1 MATTHEIEA
10 PNGMIYTFEAPD
22 DASDADL
29 FRYTKHLMEQE
40 KAHQA
45 KTGIIPAAKHGFQ
58 GALGSADVGI
68 AGALKGLGFPEE
80 AAGFEKSAKERQAKA
95 QEAYE
100 PTTEEDVA
108 AAEARGVL
116 PGAIANLRKN
126 VGEPIGG
133 MAGRFGP
140 TTAAVMLGGVPGA
153 ALAGGAEYLTSA
165 GEIQERGGSPEA
177 AYTMAAPV
185 AALNTLGLPLGPLS
199 RTVSGLLSKVLGRA
213 VPEVAEQ
220 SVLGAAKKAQEVA
233 TQEGL
238 NALGQLKGKA
248 VVEAEAAPFRA
259 ATKAAS
265 EKAAEFAGSRTK
277 SQLAGDIAT
286 STLGNVAVATPT
298 VLAQE
303 AMIRSASGEEQ
314 QTPEEMMATAKQM
327 ALLSPFFGA
336 LHGTMRNPNLDVQ
349 RKAMETA
356 ESVRTRPEALA
367 AEENIR
373 NFAEPEV
380 PEPTKRGA
388 TPVVE
393 EPEAVAPEEVA
404 PEEVVTPAETVAPKS
419 DAPYHSM
426 TLEEYQANHPNP
438 YRAYNKILKTDISK
452 MTDED
457 VLSQFTKDDLRV
469 MAKALGTRISGPPA
483 QLLGYIR
490 TAMSNRDMMVGVT
503 EGSLKDL
510 PVFKLKNMAKE
521 LGAPPHGNKATLIN
535 TLATWRENN
544 IKTTQRHVAGM
555 NLGSEIARG
564 VRDGENVKLTN
575 GIVPAET
582 LFESYLTENTH
593 PETYD
598 AIINQYA
605 SNIVNRQKY
614 AREQQLQIIADN
626 LKTAETP
633 FEKQRWEDLISS
645 VNQKI
650 SNQSAMWESQA
661 KKIAEL
667 KARREGAVEPT
678 TPESPAIPEAVV
690 PEAPVTPIETAPKV
704 KLGKALGFPPK
715 TYWAKELNKLDTTD
729 PEHVVHAADIIK
741 QAEEAGYTG
750 TADWEAV
757 DAMLKR
763 ADEYKAN
770 PPVAEPVKP
779 VEPVEPVTPAQAKVD
794 EALKAKEEA
803 VAKHTEEP
811 TPENTA
817 EAIKSTIMHDAAERE
832 AAKPVVEDTTPP
844 LKAEEPKVSET
855 PTDAESTLLADR
867 YSTTRERQNLSLMDK
882 VKDFTKNVV
891 RRHTDK
897 WAPAMEKVGKQYGM
911 YTPEGIFNVGYLG
924 HQFDQA
930 ANMMEQAA
938 IKGGLRL
945 REDGQVEIREEPIK
959 LHTGEAT
966 NASIVNM
973 HKLINSLGV
982 NGKDIINEILRVKDE
997 ARQLKLDPTKV
1008 SKKVSQNPQA
1018 FQEKVKAAD
1027 QYIKDNPVVQDI
1039 INMYRKVHEMQI
1051 DFHEQTGTIDKKLG
1065 DFFRSQE
1072 DYSPRYEMREE
1083 VLDKLGADKVNRTPI
1098 GGMFTKTFKERTGA
1112 DHEVNSLENIA
1123 NQFTGDYMKSW
1134 YNHVKSHMADQFTK
1148 VGAAKYV
1155 GRTKSPTNQ
1164 GNVAVLRNGKRE
1176 FYTFENPEDLPA
1188 MQIAANSLGPL
1199 AAATKASHA
1208 LRFGALSTP
1217 GFWAKEL
1224 ARNPLAA
1231 TLTSDLGWL
1240 TPAHSMY
1247 EVTKILR
1254 GDNEVFHKLQNAG
1267 IVGSVDPVLDPR
1279 EGRSFTRNLG
1289 TKVQDVSASKKTVG
1303 ALLRNVENFH
1313 TVFDAATKCAVYRM
1327 AYDKGIREGM
1337 SPRKADGYAITKARE
1352 SFNHN
1357 VSGSSEMQRNARLL
1371 IPFLGSGINAL
1382 ELLRKSIMMPH
1393 IKESERAAYRQQF
1406 VNKAATVAMLSG
1418 AYAFMMAGDPEYEKQ
1433 KSNFKYSNILV
1444 PTGMEDHPYIGV
1456 ALPPDIAFLHWL
1468 PNMMVQYTL
1477 GSRSGSDLWDDMKDQ
1492 LKLMVPG
1499 GLAYTAGI
1507 PIPQAVKPLLE
1518 ATMGKSSY
1526 SGQDI
1531 ISKADQSK
1539 LPEERGEFTSSLTA
1553 KTIGKATGISPP
1565 IIDHLATGYLAE
1577 IGKMAMWA
1585 SDAFLSTLGVE
1596 DGITKPE
1603 KEWTQTPGLGLQGVF
1618 GQHLGSQ
1625 SLDDFYT
1632 HKEEADQLR
1641 KTFNDMQKAG
1651 ASRKDDLK
1659 EFIDDKERMFKKN
1672 AATQMD
1678 TFAKQMT
1685 ALENQNRL
1693 IMRSKLPEDEI
1704 TRRVEANKKQRNE
1717 LAKRAN
1723 QYWAKQI
1730 SSYASGGE
1738 IEGLYDKVK
1747 KQNFKPGDSMI
1758 VSSIMHPVTALEKM
1772 KALLNQKVLN
1782 ASGVLTDEQLAD
1794 NPNPLFGPSPEQ
1806 QAKAALDLSGYA
1818 GTGATP
1824 FNRVGGAGTTGMF
1837 AGLNSA
1843 TADKSKALEAA
1854 KLLREGA
1861 SKEGAYA
1868 KTGWFQGPEQA
1879 WRYEI
1884 DDAPAKLRYPMED
1897 IAESELFRKA
1907 KLYNLGDILDH
1918 PELYKAYPELAEV
1931 GFMKRKGLFDMGGLQ
1946 GWRDSEA
1953 NVIGVTPY
1961 AEDPL
1966 GTLLHEAQHYIQEKE
1981 KFGLGGNS
1989 DTVMRS
1995 VPQHEVEELFK
2006 TAIKSVGD
2014 KANEAQYL
2022 INGITKYKD
2031 TPAAKALADA
2041 KALSDSHWRTY
2052 WDTKESAPEAAANAY
2067 KLYEQNL
2074 RKENEL
2080 RHDLSQELFGG
2091 KPFKLSSDER
2101 ELLLQLERPEEN
2113 LKNLSDKYAR
2123 LQQDITGLHT
2133 GDLDVLKKHTDTY
2146 SLYKRLAGETEA
2158 RNVPIR
2164 QNMSDSERRVK
2175 PAWETQE
2182 YPYSEQIISRTPTS
2196 SLNSLTPPYN
2206 APILNRGKK

>member
-1 MATTHEIEA
+1 MVHEIQA
-10 PNGMIYTFEAPD
+10 PNGMIYTIEAPD
-22 DASDADL
+22 DASEADL
-29 FRYTKHLMEQE
+29 FKYTQHLMEQE
-40 KAHQA
+40 KAHEA
-45 KTGIIPAAKHGFQ
+45 KTGIIPAAKQGFQ

-108 AAEARGVL
+108 AAEARGTL
-116 PGAIANLRKN
+116 PGFIANLRKN
-126 VGEPIGG
+126 VSEPIGG

-185 AALNTLGLPLGPLS
+185 AALNTVGLPLGPLS
-199 RTVSGLLSKVLGRA
+199 RTVSGLSSKVLGRV

-238 NALGQLKGKA
+238 NALGQLEGKA

-265 EKAAEFAGSRTK
+265 EKAAEFAGTRTK

-303 AMIRSASGEEQ
+303 AMLRAASGEEQ
-314 QTPEEMMATAKQM
+314 QTPEEMVATAKQM

-349 RKAMETA
+349 RKAMEAA

-404 PEEVVTPAETVAPKS
+404 PE
-419 DAPYHSM
+419 
-426 TLEEYQANHPNP
+426 
-438 YRAYNKILKTDISK
+438 
-452 MTDED
+452 
-457 VLSQFTKDDLRV
+457 
-469 MAKALGTRISGPPA
+469 
-483 QLLGYIR
+483 
-490 TAMSNRDMMVGVT
+490 
-503 EGSLKDL
+503 
-510 PVFKLKNMAKE
+510 
-521 LGAPPHGNKATLIN
+521 
-535 TLATWRENN
+535 
-544 IKTTQRHVAGM
+544 
-555 NLGSEIARG
+555 
-564 VRDGENVKLTN
+564 
-575 GIVPAET
+575 
-582 LFESYLTENTH
+582 
-593 PETYD
+593 
-598 AIINQYA
+598 
-605 SNIVNRQKY
+605 
-614 AREQQLQIIADN
+614 
-626 LKTAETP
+626 
-633 FEKQRWEDLISS
+633 
-645 VNQKI
+645 
-650 SNQSAMWESQA
+650 
-661 KKIAEL
+661 
-667 KARREGAVEPT
+667 
-678 TPESPAIPEAVV
+678 
-690 PEAPVTPIETAPKV
+690 
-704 KLGKALGFPPK
+704 
-715 TYWAKELNKLDTTD
+715 
-729 PEHVVHAADIIK
+729 
-741 QAEEAGYTG
+741 
-750 TADWEAV
+750 
-757 DAMLKR
+757 
-763 ADEYKAN
+763 
-770 PPVAEPVKP
+770 AEPVKP
-779 VEPVEPVTPAQAKVD
+779 VEPVQTKVD

-803 VAKHTEEP
+803 VAKHAEEP
-811 TPENTA
+811 TPENAA

-891 RRHTDK
+891 QRHADK

-911 YTPEGIFNVGYLG
+911 YTPEGILNIGYLG

-938 IKGGLRL
+938 AKGGLRL
-945 REDGQVEIREEPIK
+945 REDGQVEIRQEPIK
-959 LHTGEAT
+959 LHTGETT

-973 HKLINSLGV
+973 HKLINSLGA

-997 ARQLKLDPTKV
+997 ARQLKLDPAKA
-1008 SKKVSQNPQA
+1008 SKKVLQNPQA

-1027 QYIKDNPVVQDI
+1027 QYIKENPVVQDI

-1051 DFHEQTGTIDKKLG
+1051 DFHEQTGTIDKKLA

-1112 DHEVNSLENIA
+1112 DHEVNPLENIA

-1176 FYTFENPEDLPA
+1176 FYNFENPEDLPA

-1199 AAATKASHA
+1199 AVATKASHA

-1217 GFWAKEL
+1217 GFWLKEL

-1247 EVTKILR
+1247 EVIKILR

-1289 TKVQDVSASKKTVG
+1289 TKVQDASASKKTVG
-1303 ALLRNVENFH
+1303 ALLRNVENIH

-1352 SFNHN
+1352 SFNHS

-1371 IPFLGSGINAL
+1371 TPFFGSGINAL

-1418 AYAFMMAGDPEYEKQ
+1418 AYAFMMAGDPEYERQ

-1444 PTGMEDHPYIGV
+1444 PTGMEDHPYIGI
-1456 ALPPDIAFLHWL
+1456 ALPPDMAFLHWL

-1577 IGKMAMWA
+1577 VGKMAMWA
-1585 SDAFLSTLGVE
+1585 SDAFLSSLGE
-1596 DGITKPE
+1596 GDGITKPE
-1603 KEWTQTPGLGLQGVF
+1603 KDWTQTPGLGLQGVF

-1678 TFAKQMT
+1678 AYAKQMT

-1738 IEGLYDKVK
+1738 IERNTDYGYGKRYKSNDYKGLGY
-1747 KQNFKPGDSMI
+1747 
-1758 VSSIMHPVTALEKM
+1758 
-1772 KALLNQKVLN
+1772 
-1782 ASGVLTDEQLAD
+1782 
-1794 NPNPLFGPSPEQ
+1794 FGPLQTP
-1806 QAKAALDLSGYA
+1806 SGD
-1818 GTGATP
+1818 T
-1824 FNRVGGAGTTGMF
+1824 
-1837 AGLNSA
+1837 L
-1843 TADKSKALEAA
+1843 
-1854 KLLREGA
+1854 
-1861 SKEGAYA
+1861 
-1868 KTGWFQGPEQA
+1868 
-1879 WRYEI
+1879 
-1884 DDAPAKLRYPMED
+1884 
-1897 IAESELFRKA
+1897 SELS
-1907 KLYNLGDILDH
+1907 LD
-1918 PELYKAYPELAEV
+1918 
-1931 GFMKRKGLFDMGGLQ
+1931 
-1946 GWRDSEA
+1946 
-1953 NVIGVTPY
+1953 
-1961 AEDPL
+1961 
-1966 GTLLHEAQHYIQEKE
+1966 
-1981 KFGLGGNS
+1981 
-1989 DTVMRS
+1989 S
-1995 VPQHEVEELFK
+1995 V
-2006 TAIKSVGD
+2006 
-2014 KANEAQYL
+2014 
-2022 INGITKYKD
+2022 INGKQVQYPSVVPTLSADELKSILNKQRITD
-2031 TPAAKALADA
+2031 SIAAKALAHA
-2041 KALSDSHWRTY
+2041 KQRIAQGKS
-2052 WDTKESAPEAAANAY
+2052 PFAN
-2067 KLYEQNL
+2067 E
-2074 RKENEL
+2074 
-2080 RHDLSQELFGG
+2080 
-2091 KPFKLSSDER
+2091 
-2101 ELLLQLERPEEN
+2101 
-2113 LKNLSDKYAR
+2113 
-2123 LQQDITGLHT
+2123 
-2133 GDLDVLKKHTDTY
+2133 GDL
-2146 SLYKRLAGETEA
+2146 EA
-2158 RNVPIR
+2158 H
-2164 QNMSDSERRVK
+2164 
-2175 PAWETQE
+2175 
-2182 YPYSEQIISRTPTS
+2182 
-2196 SLNSLTPPYN
+2196 
-2206 APILNRGKK
+2206 

>member
-1 MATTHEIEA
+1 MATIHEIQA
-10 PNGMIYTFEAPD
+10 PNGMIYTIEAPD
-22 DASDADL
+22 DASEADL
-29 FRYTKHLMEQE
+29 FRYTQHLMEQE
-40 KAHQA
+40 KAHEA

-68 AGALKGLGFPEE
+68 AGVLKGLGFPEE
-80 AAGFEKSAKERQAKA
+80 AAGFEKSAKERQTKA

-108 AAEARGVL
+108 AAEARGTL
-116 PGAIANLRKN
+116 PGFIANLRKN

-133 MAGRFGP
+133 MAGRYGL
-140 TTAAVMLGGVPGA
+140 TMAGTAISPYLKPVVM
-153 ALAGGAEYLTSA
+153 GAEYLTTA

-185 AALNTLGLPLGPLS
+185 AALNTVGLPFGALS
-199 RTVSGLLSKVLGRA
+199 QEVTRRGARVLGRA
-213 VPEVAEQ
+213 VPEGAEQ

-238 NALGQLKGKA
+238 NALGQLEGKA

-265 EKAAEFAGSRTK
+265 EKAAEFAGTRTK

-303 AMIRSASGEEQ
+303 AMLRAASGEEQ
-314 QTPEEMMATAKQM
+314 QTPEEMAATAKQM

-356 ESVRTRPEALA
+356 ERVRTRPEALA

-380 PEPTKRGA
+380 PEPTKRGE

-393 EPEAVAPEEVA
+393 EPEAVVPEEVTPITLHDIPTNKGPSKVIDYGERKIVMADINGTPVPFYLSTGLGGKENVAAGKWYPILGLGKKGWINKGSQEDINSYYGSKELRDVAQKLDAEIGDIREETAHPSVEARSIFQQSGDKDAINFINSAFDTA
-404 PEEVVTPAETVAPKS
+404 PADNHSSP
-419 DAPYHSM
+419 DAGKIVS
-426 TLEEYQANHPNP
+426 ANLQGLL
-438 YRAYNKILKTDISK
+438 NKIKT
-452 MTDED
+452 
-457 VLSQFTKDDLRV
+457 
-469 MAKALGTRISGPPA
+469 
-483 QLLGYIR
+483 
-490 TAMSNRDMMVGVT
+490 
-503 EGSLKDL
+503 
-510 PVFKLKNMAKE
+510 
-521 LGAPPHGNKATLIN
+521 
-535 TLATWRENN
+535 
-544 IKTTQRHVAGM
+544 
-555 NLGSEIARG
+555 
-564 VRDGENVKLTN
+564 
-575 GIVPAET
+575 
-582 LFESYLTENTH
+582 
-593 PETYD
+593 
-598 AIINQYA
+598 
-605 SNIVNRQKY
+605 
-614 AREQQLQIIADN
+614 
-626 LKTAETP
+626 
-633 FEKQRWEDLISS
+633 
-645 VNQKI
+645 
-650 SNQSAMWESQA
+650 
-661 KKIAEL
+661 
-667 KARREGAVEPT
+667 
-678 TPESPAIPEAVV
+678 PEAVV
-690 PEAPVTPIETAPKV
+690 PEAPVTPVETAPKV
-704 KLGKALGFPPK
+704 KLGKELGFPPK

-779 VEPVEPVTPAQAKVD
+779 VEPVKAPEISDQLWNKTVKDNTYDDSTRGYISYLSPQEFLNLTPHDEDAMDWVKSKAKKHGAFDEEKFNEQWLPTLDISKDGKVEGHEGRTRAYMAEQAGYEKIPVLVRLPKSDVISDLSQAPTKLIQQEGKETQTITPHSLAIYWADKPTTINTAKHEQTKVD

-803 VAKHTEEP
+803 VAKHAEEP
-811 TPENTA
+811 TPENAA

-855 PTDAESTLLADR
+855 PTDAESTLLTDR

-891 RRHTDK
+891 QRHADK
-897 WAPAMEKVGKQYGM
+897 WAPAMEKVGKHYGM
-911 YTPEGIFNVGYLG
+911 YTPEGTQNVGYLG

-938 IKGGLRL
+938 IKGCLRL

-959 LHTGEAT
+959 LHTGET
-966 NASIVNM
+966 MNASPVNM
-973 HKLINSLGV
+973 GKLTNSLGT

-997 ARQLKLDPTKV
+997 ARQLKLDPTKA
-1008 SKKVSQNPQA
+1008 SKKVLQNPQA

-1027 QYIKDNPVVQDI
+1027 QYIKENPVVQDI
-1039 INMYRKVHEMQI
+1039 INMYRKVYIMKT
-1051 DFHEQTGTIDKKLG
+1051 DFLEETGVIDKKLA
-1065 DFFRSQE
+1065 DYFREQILNG
-1072 DYSPRYEMREE
+1072 YSPRYEMRDE
-1083 VLDKLGADKVNRTPI
+1083 VMDRLGADKVNRTPI
-1098 GGMFTKTFKERTGA
+1098 GGMYTKTFKERTGA
-1112 DHEVNSLENIA
+1112 DHEVNPLENII
-1123 NQFTGDYMKSW
+1123 NQYTGDLMKAW

-1176 FYTFENPEDLPA
+1176 FYNFENPEDLPA

-1217 GFWAKEL
+1217 GFWLKEL

-1247 EVTKILR
+1247 EVTRILK

-1267 IVGSVDPVLDPR
+1267 IVGSVDPVFDPR

-1289 TKVQDVSASKKTVG
+1289 TKVQDASASKKTVG
-1303 ALLRNVENFH
+1303 ALLRNVENIH

-1337 SPRKADGYAITKARE
+1337 TPRKADGYAITKARE

-1371 IPFLGSGINAL
+1371 IPFFGSGINAL

-1444 PTGMEDHPYIGV
+1444 PTGMEDHPYIGI
-1456 ALPPDIAFLHWL
+1456 ALPPDLAFLHWL

-1477 GSRSGSDLWDDMKDQ
+1477 GSRSGSDLWGDMKDQ
-1492 LKLMVPG
+1492 LKMMVPG

-1507 PIPQAVKPLLE
+1507 PVPQAVKPLLE

-1585 SDAFLSTLGVE
+1585 SDAFLSSLGE
-1596 DGITKPE
+1596 GDGITKPE

-1678 TFAKQMT
+1678 AFAKQMT

-1730 SSYASGGE
+1730 GSYASGGE
-1738 IEGLYDKVK
+1738 IERNTDYGYGKRYKSNDYKGLGY
-1747 KQNFKPGDSMI
+1747 
-1758 VSSIMHPVTALEKM
+1758 
-1772 KALLNQKVLN
+1772 
-1782 ASGVLTDEQLAD
+1782 
-1794 NPNPLFGPSPEQ
+1794 FGPLQTP
-1806 QAKAALDLSGYA
+1806 SGD
-1818 GTGATP
+1818 T
-1824 FNRVGGAGTTGMF
+1824 
-1837 AGLNSA
+1837 L
-1843 TADKSKALEAA
+1843 
-1854 KLLREGA
+1854 
-1861 SKEGAYA
+1861 
-1868 KTGWFQGPEQA
+1868 
-1879 WRYEI
+1879 
-1884 DDAPAKLRYPMED
+1884 
-1897 IAESELFRKA
+1897 SELS
-1907 KLYNLGDILDH
+1907 LD
-1918 PELYKAYPELAEV
+1918 
-1931 GFMKRKGLFDMGGLQ
+1931 
-1946 GWRDSEA
+1946 
-1953 NVIGVTPY
+1953 
-1961 AEDPL
+1961 
-1966 GTLLHEAQHYIQEKE
+1966 
-1981 KFGLGGNS
+1981 
-1989 DTVMRS
+1989 S
-1995 VPQHEVEELFK
+1995 V
-2006 TAIKSVGD
+2006 
-2014 KANEAQYL
+2014 
-2022 INGITKYKD
+2022 INGKQVQYPSVVPTLSADELKSILNKQQITD
-2031 TPAAKALADA
+2031 SIAAKALAHA
-2041 KALSDSHWRTY
+2041 KQRIAQGRS
-2052 WDTKESAPEAAANAY
+2052 
-2067 KLYEQNL
+2067 
-2074 RKENEL
+2074 
-2080 RHDLSQELFGG
+2080 
-2091 KPFKLSSDER
+2091 PFADE
-2101 ELLLQLERPEEN
+2101 
-2113 LKNLSDKYAR
+2113 
-2123 LQQDITGLHT
+2123 
-2133 GDLDVLKKHTDTY
+2133 GDL
-2146 SLYKRLAGETEA
+2146 EA
-2158 RNVPIR
+2158 H
-2164 QNMSDSERRVK
+2164 
-2175 PAWETQE
+2175 
-2182 YPYSEQIISRTPTS
+2182 
-2196 SLNSLTPPYN
+2196 
-2206 APILNRGKK
+2206 

>member
-1 MATTHEIEA
+1 
-10 PNGMIYTFEAPD
+10 
-22 DASDADL
+22 
-29 FRYTKHLMEQE
+29 MEQE
-40 KAHQA
+40 KAHEA
-45 KTGIIPAAKHGFQ
+45 KTGIIPAAKQGFQ

-108 AAEARGVL
+108 AAEARGTL
-116 PGAIANLRKN
+116 PGFIANLRKN
-126 VGEPIGG
+126 VSEPIGG

-185 AALNTLGLPLGPLS
+185 AALNTVGLPLGPLS
-199 RTVSGLLSKVLGRA
+199 RTVSGLSSKVLGKV

-238 NALGQLKGKA
+238 NALGQLEGKA

-265 EKAAEFAGSRTK
+265 EKAAEFAGTRTK

-303 AMIRSASGEEQ
+303 AMLRAASGEEQ
-314 QTPEEMMATAKQM
+314 QTPEEMAATAKQM

-349 RKAMETA
+349 RKAMEAA

-393 EPEAVAPEEVA
+393 EPETVAPEEVA
-404 PEEVVTPAETVAPKS
+404 PEVV
-419 DAPYHSM
+419 
-426 TLEEYQANHPNP
+426 
-438 YRAYNKILKTDISK
+438 
-452 MTDED
+452 
-457 VLSQFTKDDLRV
+457 
-469 MAKALGTRISGPPA
+469 
-483 QLLGYIR
+483 
-490 TAMSNRDMMVGVT
+490 
-503 EGSLKDL
+503 
-510 PVFKLKNMAKE
+510 
-521 LGAPPHGNKATLIN
+521 
-535 TLATWRENN
+535 
-544 IKTTQRHVAGM
+544 
-555 NLGSEIARG
+555 
-564 VRDGENVKLTN
+564 
-575 GIVPAET
+575 
-582 LFESYLTENTH
+582 
-593 PETYD
+593 
-598 AIINQYA
+598 
-605 SNIVNRQKY
+605 
-614 AREQQLQIIADN
+614 
-626 LKTAETP
+626 
-633 FEKQRWEDLISS
+633 
-645 VNQKI
+645 
-650 SNQSAMWESQA
+650 
-661 KKIAEL
+661 
-667 KARREGAVEPT
+667 
-678 TPESPAIPEAVV
+678 
-690 PEAPVTPIETAPKV
+690 VTPIETAPKV
-704 KLGKALGFPPK
+704 KLGKVLGFPSK

-757 DAMLKR
+757 DAILKR

-779 VEPVEPVTPAQAKVD
+779 VEPVPPAQAKVD

-803 VAKHTEEP
+803 VAKHAEEP

-817 EAIKSTIMHDAAERE
+817 EAIKATIMHDAAERE
-832 AAKPVVEDTTPP
+832 VAKPVVEDTTPP

-867 YSTTRERQNLSLMDK
+867 YSTTREHQNLSLMDK

-897 WAPAMEKVGKQYGM
+897 WAPAMEKVGKHYGM
-911 YTPEGIFNVGYLG
+911 YTPEGTFNVGYLG

-959 LHTGEAT
+959 LHTGETT

-973 HKLINSLGV
+973 HKLINSLGA

-1027 QYIKDNPVVQDI
+1027 QYIKENPVVQDI

-1051 DFHEQTGTIDKKLG
+1051 DFHEQTGTIDKKLA

-1164 GNVAVLRNGKRE
+1164 GNVAVLKNGKRE

-1199 AAATKASHA
+1199 AVATKASHA

-1217 GFWAKEL
+1217 GFWLKEL

-1289 TKVQDVSASKKTVG
+1289 TKVQDASASKKTVG
-1303 ALLRNVENFH
+1303 ALLRNVENIH

-1352 SFNHN
+1352 SFNHS

-1371 IPFLGSGINAL
+1371 IPFFGSGINAL

-1418 AYAFMMAGDPEYEKQ
+1418 AYAFMMAGDPEYERQ

-1444 PTGMEDHPYIGV
+1444 PTGMEDHPYIGI
-1456 ALPPDIAFLHWL
+1456 ALPPDMAFLHWL

-1577 IGKMAMWA
+1577 VGKMAMWA
-1585 SDAFLSTLGVE
+1585 SDAFLSSLGE
-1596 DGITKPE
+1596 GDGITKPE
-1603 KEWTQTPGLGLQGVF
+1603 KDWTQTPGLGLQGVF

-1678 TFAKQMT
+1678 AYAKQMT

-1730 SSYASGGE
+1730 
-1738 IEGLYDKVK
+1738 D
-1747 KQNFKPGDSMI
+1747 
-1758 VSSIMHPVTALEKM
+1758 
-1772 KALLNQKVLN
+1772 
-1782 ASGVLTDEQLAD
+1782 
-1794 NPNPLFGPSPEQ
+1794 
-1806 QAKAALDLSGYA
+1806 
-1818 GTGATP
+1818 
-1824 FNRVGGAGTTGMF
+1824 R
-1837 AGLNSA
+1837 
-1843 TADKSKALEAA
+1843 
-1854 KLLREGA
+1854 
-1861 SKEGAYA
+1861 
-1868 KTGWFQGPEQA
+1868 
-1879 WRYEI
+1879 
-1884 DDAPAKLRYPMED
+1884 
-1897 IAESELFRKA
+1897 
-1907 KLYNLGDILDH
+1907 
-1918 PELYKAYPELAEV
+1918 
-1931 GFMKRKGLFDMGGLQ
+1931 
-1946 GWRDSEA
+1946 
-1953 NVIGVTPY
+1953 
-1961 AEDPL
+1961 
-1966 GTLLHEAQHYIQEKE
+1966 
-1981 KFGLGGNS
+1981 
-1989 DTVMRS
+1989 
-1995 VPQHEVEELFK
+1995 
-2006 TAIKSVGD
+2006 
-2014 KANEAQYL
+2014 
-2022 INGITKYKD
+2022 
-2031 TPAAKALADA
+2031 
-2041 KALSDSHWRTY
+2041 
-2052 WDTKESAPEAAANAY
+2052 
-2067 KLYEQNL
+2067 
-2074 RKENEL
+2074 
-2080 RHDLSQELFGG
+2080 
-2091 KPFKLSSDER
+2091 
-2101 ELLLQLERPEEN
+2101 
-2113 LKNLSDKYAR
+2113 
-2123 LQQDITGLHT
+2123 
-2133 GDLDVLKKHTDTY
+2133 
-2146 SLYKRLAGETEA
+2146 
-2158 RNVPIR
+2158 
-2164 QNMSDSERRVK
+2164 
-2175 PAWETQE
+2175 
-2182 YPYSEQIISRTPTS
+2182 
-2196 SLNSLTPPYN
+2196 
-2206 APILNRGKK
+2206 

>member
-1 MATTHEIEA
+1 MATIHEIQA
-10 PNGMIYTFEAPD
+10 PNGMIYTIEAPD
-22 DASDADL
+22 DASEADL
-29 FRYTKHLMEQE
+29 FRYTQHLMDQE
-40 KAHQA
+40 KAHEA
-45 KTGIIPAAKHGFQ
+45 KTGIVPAAKHGFQ

-108 AAEARGVL
+108 AAEARGTL
-116 PGAIANLRKN
+116 PGFIANLRKN

-140 TTAAVMLGGVPGA
+140 TTAAVMLGGAPGA

-199 RTVSGLLSKVLGRA
+199 RTVTGLSSKVLGRV

-220 SVLGAAKKAQEVA
+220 SVLGVAKKAQEVA

-238 NALGQLKGKA
+238 NALGQLEGKA

-303 AMIRSASGEEQ
+303 AMIRAASGEEQ
-314 QTPEEMMATAKQM
+314 QTPEEMTATAKQM

-393 EPEAVAPEEVA
+393 E
-404 PEEVVTPAETVAPKS
+404 T
-419 DAPYHSM
+419 
-426 TLEEYQANHPNP
+426 
-438 YRAYNKILKTDISK
+438 
-452 MTDED
+452 
-457 VLSQFTKDDLRV
+457 
-469 MAKALGTRISGPPA
+469 
-483 QLLGYIR
+483 
-490 TAMSNRDMMVGVT
+490 
-503 EGSLKDL
+503 
-510 PVFKLKNMAKE
+510 
-521 LGAPPHGNKATLIN
+521 
-535 TLATWRENN
+535 
-544 IKTTQRHVAGM
+544 
-555 NLGSEIARG
+555 
-564 VRDGENVKLTN
+564 
-575 GIVPAET
+575 
-582 LFESYLTENTH
+582 
-593 PETYD
+593 
-598 AIINQYA
+598 
-605 SNIVNRQKY
+605 
-614 AREQQLQIIADN
+614 
-626 LKTAETP
+626 
-633 FEKQRWEDLISS
+633 
-645 VNQKI
+645 
-650 SNQSAMWESQA
+650 
-661 KKIAEL
+661 
-667 KARREGAVEPT
+667 
-678 TPESPAIPEAVV
+678 EAVV
-690 PEAPVTPIETAPKV
+690 PEEVVPEAAPTEVKVPKV
-704 KLGKALGFPPK
+704 KLGKELGFPSK

-729 PEHVVHAADIIK
+729 PEHVAHAADIIK

-779 VEPVEPVTPAQAKVD
+779 VEPVTPAQAKVD

-803 VAKHTEEP
+803 VAKHAEKP

-855 PTDAESTLLADR
+855 PTDAESTLLTDR
-867 YSTTRERQNLSLMDK
+867 YSTTRERQNMSLMDK

-891 RRHTDK
+891 RRHADK
-897 WAPAMEKVGKQYGM
+897 WAPAMEKVGKHYGM
-911 YTPEGIFNVGYLG
+911 YTPEGIQNVGYLG

-938 IKGGLRL
+938 AKGGLRL

-959 LHTGEAT
+959 LHTGETT

-1027 QYIKDNPVVQDI
+1027 QYIKENPVVQDI

-1051 DFHEQTGTIDKKLG
+1051 DFHEQTGTIDKKLA

-1155 GRTKSPTNQ
+1155 GRNKSPTNQ
-1164 GNVAVLRNGKRE
+1164 GNVAVLKNGKRE

-1188 MQIAANSLGPL
+1188 MQIATNSLGPL

-1247 EVTKILR
+1247 EVTRILK

-1267 IVGSVDPVLDPR
+1267 IVGSVDPVFDPR

-1289 TKVQDVSASKKTVG
+1289 TKVQDASASKKTVG
-1303 ALLRNVENFH
+1303 ALLRNVENIH

-1456 ALPPDIAFLHWL
+1456 ALPPDMAFLHWL

-1492 LKLMVPG
+1492 LKMMVPG

-1585 SDAFLSTLGVE
+1585 SDAFLSSLGE
-1596 DGITKPE
+1596 GDGITKPE
-1603 KEWTQTPGLGLQGVF
+1603 KDWTQTPGLGLQGVF

-1678 TFAKQMT
+1678 AFAKQMT
-1685 ALENQNRL
+1685 TLENQNRL

-1730 SSYASGGE
+1730 GG
-1738 IEGLYDKVK
+1738 
-1747 KQNFKPGDSMI
+1747 
-1758 VSSIMHPVTALEKM
+1758 
-1772 KALLNQKVLN
+1772 
-1782 ASGVLTDEQLAD
+1782 
-1794 NPNPLFGPSPEQ
+1794 
-1806 QAKAALDLSGYA
+1806 
-1818 GTGATP
+1818 
-1824 FNRVGGAGTTGMF
+1824 
-1837 AGLNSA
+1837 
-1843 TADKSKALEAA
+1843 
-1854 KLLREGA
+1854 
-1861 SKEGAYA
+1861 
-1868 KTGWFQGPEQA
+1868 
-1879 WRYEI
+1879 
-1884 DDAPAKLRYPMED
+1884 
-1897 IAESELFRKA
+1897 
-1907 KLYNLGDILDH
+1907 
-1918 PELYKAYPELAEV
+1918 
-1931 GFMKRKGLFDMGGLQ
+1931 
-1946 GWRDSEA
+1946 
-1953 NVIGVTPY
+1953 
-1961 AEDPL
+1961 
-1966 GTLLHEAQHYIQEKE
+1966 
-1981 KFGLGGNS
+1981 
-1989 DTVMRS
+1989 
-1995 VPQHEVEELFK
+1995 
-2006 TAIKSVGD
+2006 
-2014 KANEAQYL
+2014 
-2022 INGITKYKD
+2022 
-2031 TPAAKALADA
+2031 
-2041 KALSDSHWRTY
+2041 
-2052 WDTKESAPEAAANAY
+2052 
-2067 KLYEQNL
+2067 
-2074 RKENEL
+2074 
-2080 RHDLSQELFGG
+2080 
-2091 KPFKLSSDER
+2091 
-2101 ELLLQLERPEEN
+2101 
-2113 LKNLSDKYAR
+2113 
-2123 LQQDITGLHT
+2123 
-2133 GDLDVLKKHTDTY
+2133 
-2146 SLYKRLAGETEA
+2146 
-2158 RNVPIR
+2158 
-2164 QNMSDSERRVK
+2164 
-2175 PAWETQE
+2175 
-2182 YPYSEQIISRTPTS
+2182 
-2196 SLNSLTPPYN
+2196 
-2206 APILNRGKK
+2206 